1 MVQGSRLLILVRLGS
16 NPHRG
21 ARCAALLL
29 LARFNG
35 QIYVAYYRYTQL
47 TRNVRLSH
55 PRIATFSAHRD
66 VFDYIVL

>member
-35 QIYVAYYRYTQL
+35 VAYYRYTQL